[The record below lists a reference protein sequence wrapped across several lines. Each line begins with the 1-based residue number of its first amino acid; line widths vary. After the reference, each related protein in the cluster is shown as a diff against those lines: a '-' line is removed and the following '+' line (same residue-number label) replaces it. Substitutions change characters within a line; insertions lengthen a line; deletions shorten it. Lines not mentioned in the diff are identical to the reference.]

1 MSVSRRAV
9 LKGAS
14 VLGAAVAVPVAA
26 KAKSPVLAVCD
37 SRLPESR
44 LFAAAQRRKGI
55 RIVDVAKGDRALWTL
70 ARQELA
76 ATGPV
81 IGMTGWSDW
90 VVLRGLME
98 ERGKRLTRETRIPHK
113 GARMATPFEWAMA

>member
-9 LKGAS
+9 LKAAS
-14 VLGAAVAVPVAA
+14 ALGVAAAMPVAA

-44 LFAAAQRRKGI
+44 LFAAAQRRKGV
-55 RIVDVAKGDRALWTL
+55 RIVDVAQGDRALWTL
-70 ARQELA
+70 ARQEFNTA
-76 ATGPV
+76 GP
-81 IGMTGWSDW
+81 ITGMTGWSDW

-98 ERGKRLTRETRIPHK
+98 EQGKRLTRETRIPHK
-113 GARMATPFEWAMA
+113 GARMATPFEWVMT